1 MFRNWSSGVSLFLP
15 VINWPMRKHFGLYL
29 KCEFFVSLCGSHHSW
44 TKSVKQPQLLQYF
57 CTFYS
62 TNYSKRSNTNL
73 VVVVCGTVQWKW
85 NLNTSHTAVGETLF
99 SHNHVVKSRQT
110 LLSSCRG
117 VQMNPPWSV
126 PYVTSPNVSQPWCSR
141 VATELQLDMVQIIYS
156 VQYNRLSCLI
166 ELKPISCIPQ
176 TF

>member
-1 MFRNWSSGVSLFLP
+1 
-15 VINWPMRKHFGLYL
+15 MRKHFGLYL
-29 KCEFFVSLCGSHHSW
+29 KCDFFVSLCGSHHSW

-57 CTFYS
+57 CTFTLQTIVKGRTRTWSSWSVVQCNGNGTS
-62 TNYSKRSNTNL
+62 TLLGLNL
-73 VVVVCGTVQWKW
+73 I
-85 NLNTSHTAVGETLF
+85 SHTAVGETLF

-117 VQMNPPWSV
+117 AQMNPPRSV